1 VIRNNRMY
9 PVTLMVGVVC
19 LLQGLLNSSP
29 NLTVFF
35 LVFGTFAVILSL
47 WPRVIVTADGVTVIN
62 VRARTL
68 AWDEIDA
75 VEART
80 RRGTVNLV
88 FRAGGEDIRAFA
100 MRGSAWGYLNS
111 EETVER
117 VAAQI
122 SDERRR
128 RTGQVETANV

>member
-9 PVTLMVGVVC
+9 PVTLAIGVVF
-19 LLQGLLNSSP
+19 LLQGLLNANP
-29 NLTVFF
+29 KLTAFF

-47 WPRVIVTADGVTVIN
+47 WPRLIVTADGVTVVN
-62 VRARTL
+62 ARARTL
-68 AWDEIDA
+68 AWGDIDA
-75 VEART
+75 VEARS

-88 FRAGGEDIRAFA
+88 FRTDGEDIRAFA

-111 EETVER
+111 QEAVER
-117 VAAQI
+117 VAAQL

-128 RTGQVETANV
+128 RTGQVEAASM